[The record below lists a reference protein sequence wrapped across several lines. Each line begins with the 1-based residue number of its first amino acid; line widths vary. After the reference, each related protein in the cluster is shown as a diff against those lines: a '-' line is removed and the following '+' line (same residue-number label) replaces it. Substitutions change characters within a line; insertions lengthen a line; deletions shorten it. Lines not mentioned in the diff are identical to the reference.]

1 MAAQFEIHQLNID
14 RASRILVSAIGMAAN
29 DKKLNEPERFLSLQI
44 GQPALD
50 MPELLWK
57 AHIDFEISEAEYE
70 KTRTLYERVL
80 NRTKHLKAWIGYAKF
95 EASAMDEGLQE
106 SDLRESDYEQ
116 KR

>member
-1 MAAQFEIHQLNID
+1 MAPKDKIFKKYIEIELQLEF
-14 RASRILVSAIGMAAN
+14 L
-29 DKKLNEPERFLSLQI
+29 LSLQI

-57 AHIDFEISEAEYE
+57 PYIDFEISEAKYE
-70 KTRTLYERVL
+70 RTRTLYERLL
-80 NRTKHLKAWIGYAKF
+80 NRTKHLKVWIGYAKF